1 MVELS
6 NQYRILYYLYDNY
19 HKKNGLSFNTL
30 KNNDD
35 LRFMPFETFWAEVK
49 YLEDSQ
55 YINTSE
61 DGAQLTAK
69 GVKTTELLFTKFIEY
84 GNEYYKNELNK
95 WNGIFNYSKTQGKKI
110 LVSQVYFRIINEPE
124 LDKIFKKYLEAIV
137 YLDNIESIN
146 VKNQSFDTLIINIFL
161 NLEEVNILFENKF
174 GYKIFC
180 PSYASQSTLHK
191 AANGKTINFTDI
203 VATIGSIIDKICH
216 NYMDTLIK
224 QNHISGSINK
234 IKSLLDK
241 YEIKDESNIIEKL
254 RALYA
259 IRSKTFPI
267 HPGGVD
273 VIRPLQKL
281 NINFPINDYKDASYK
296 ILENFNLSLLEM
308 KKWFK

>member
-19 HKKNGLSFNTL
+19 HKNGLSFNTL
-30 KNNDD
+30 KNNGD

-55 YINTSE
+55 YINTNE
-61 DGAQLTAK
+61 DSAQLTAK
-69 GVKTTELLFTKFIEY
+69 GVKTTESLFTKFIEY

-146 VKNQSFDTLIINIFL
+146 LKNQSFDTLIINIFL

-191 AANGKTINFTDI
+191 ATNGKTINFTDI

-216 NYMDTLIK
+216 NDVDTLIK
-224 QNHISGSINK
+224 QNPISGSINK
-234 IKSLLDK
+234 INALLDK
-241 YEIKDESNIIEKL
+241 YGIKDESNIFEKL

-259 IRSKTFPI
+259 IRS
-267 HPGGVD
+267 
-273 VIRPLQKL
+273 
-281 NINFPINDYKDASYK
+281 
-296 ILENFNLSLLEM
+296 
-308 KKWFK
+308 